1 MGTLAPELLIGR
13 GSTLGLIWAQRTT
26 SSEGSSLSAVLVCIF
41 SLSLFYQR
49 LQLFHTQTELW
60 SAFPS
65 SSNLHSYLPFSPH
78 CPLPL
83 SPSRLFPHLT
93 HSIHEDL
100 SVRILAFNVSLL
112 CMRSSNSC
120 LPPTERSQHIT
131 AGRSAPVSTIRAC
144 VAAPAQAPLLPGPS
158 PLTYCAHP
166 KATHPSLRGYYHPL
180 RYISLCLS
188 HTHLFSQVLII
199 IYLLNKTLPMP
210 PGQVNL
216 LRINVSLSLEE

>member
-1 MGTLAPELLIGR
+1 MLVTRYAPAYFWNRFFFSAKKTPLVTVVPEDAVNSRRVKRRLSALGFALLLAARRRLF
-13 GSTLGLIWAQRTT
+13 
-26 SSEGSSLSAVLVCIF
+26 SSEALKPF
-41 SLSLFYQR
+41 SLS
-49 LQLFHTQTELW
+49 
-60 SAFPS
+60 P
-65 SSNLHSYLPFSPH
+65 P
-78 CPLPL
+78 
-83 SPSRLFPHLT
+83 RLFPHLT
-93 HSIHEDL
+93 HSIREDL